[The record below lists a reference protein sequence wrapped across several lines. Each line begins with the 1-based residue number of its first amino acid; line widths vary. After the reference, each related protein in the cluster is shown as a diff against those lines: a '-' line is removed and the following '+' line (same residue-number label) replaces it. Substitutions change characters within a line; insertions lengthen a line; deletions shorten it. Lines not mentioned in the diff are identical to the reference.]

1 MLASETEMFPV
12 KKYDTHIER
21 IQAAI
26 GVNGPVADFF
36 GQLQAVYSTMAVLEI
51 TELLSERQFIKFSE
65 EEIDAAFHGYVP
77 YAKLAYVIRIQDF
90 HRGGLVKPEHSG
102 KMHMYG
108 TVQVTKRQ
116 KHGTGYVGISLPTG
130 EMTKVRTHNSTVK
143 LDKPLLQSKWSFKTD
158 DMPSFVDIRQVNTD
172 NYNGVVQFLWQIGYP
187 KSLAKRFNRTFS
199 MEV

>member
-12 KKYDTHIER
+12 EKYDTHIER

-26 GVNGPVADFF
+26 GADRPVADFF

-51 TELLSERQFIKFSE
+51 TEFLSERQFIKFSE
-65 EEIDAAFHGYVP
+65 EEIDVAFHRHVP
-77 YAKLAYVIRIQDF
+77 YANLAYVMRIHDF
-90 HRGGLVKPEHSG
+90 HRRGLVKPEHSG
-102 KMHMYG
+102 MMRMYG

-116 KHGTGYVGISLPTG
+116 KHGTGYVEVSLISG
-130 EMTKVRTHNSTVK
+130 EITKVRTHNSTVK

-172 NYNGVVQFLWQIGYP
+172 NYKGVVQFLWQMGYP
-187 KSLAKRFNRTFS
+187 KS
-199 MEV
+199 